1 MSKIGKI
8 ARRSFLIGSVAVA
21 GGVAFGV
28 YQVKKPAPNPLTSS
42 AGEAVLNPFVVI
54 NKDGVTLIAPK
65 AEMGQGVHTT
75 WAALIAEE
83 LDVAWEDIT
92 VLHGPPAKAY
102 FNSALFGLG
111 LPFLDYE
118 VGDFRHG
125 LRTQVGEIAK
135 LVGLQLTGGSTSM
148 KDGFVRMREAGATAR
163 ETLKLAAAAWLDLSV
178 DDLTTENGKV
188 IARDGTAL
196 SYAELAEEAA
206 AITPP
211 RVALRDPS
219 EWKYLGKD
227 MPRVDMLGKVT
238 GTARFGIDT
247 RMEGMRFATVRMAP
261 NGGGMANY
269 DDSAARSM
277 PGVEAIIDLGDG
289 IAVVATNT
297 WLAFRAA
304 EAVDITWGP
313 SPRPATNEALFDVIA
328 AELDTGT
335 PNATPRDEGDVD
347 SVTDGTEITA
357 EYRIPWL
364 AHATMEPMTATAR
377 ASNGNIE
384 LWVGNQ
390 SPTLTRDKV
399 AEALG
404 IAAEN
409 VTVETPIMGGGF
421 GRRGETDFSVLAAR
435 IAQAVPNT
443 PINVTWTREEDMR
456 HDFYRPA
463 AIARFRGLVKDGQAI
478 ALDAKVSGHS
488 VMKASAEKMAGSETP
503 GPDREHVSGGFDQP
517 YGIPNFRYTGY
528 LAPTN
533 IPVGYWRS
541 VGASMN
547 GFFFDTFIDE
557 MAHAADRDPLQFR
570 LELIRR
576 EHEPSAKVLEKVAE
590 MSGWTGQT
598 PAGTGRGVSFCYSY
612 GTPVAQV
619 CEVVEENGRIRITN
633 LWIACDV
640 GTALD
645 RRNIE
650 AQMTGGALFGLSAA
664 MMGEITFTDGAA
676 DQYNF
681 PDYDALR
688 MHTAPKM
695 SVAILENNR
704 HLGGVGEPAT
714 PPAPAAL
721 GNALFDLTGQ
731 RLRETPFN
739 KAVSFYGV

>member
-1 MSKIGKI
+1 MSRIGKI
-8 ARRSFLIGSVAVA
+8 ARRTFLIGSVAVA

-28 YQVKKPAPNPLTSS
+28 YQVKKPADNPLSS
-42 AGEAVLNPFVVI
+42 TDGETVLNPFVII
-54 NKDGVTLIAPK
+54 NADGVTLIAPK

-75 WAALIAEE
+75 WAALLAEE
-83 LDVAWEDIT
+83 LDVAWSDIT

-102 FNSALFGLG
+102 YNSALFGLG

-118 VGDFRHG
+118 VGDFRQG
-125 LRTQVGEIAK
+125 LRDQVGEIAK
-135 LVGLQLTGGSTSM
+135 LVGLQLTAGSTSM

-163 ETLKLAAAAWLDLSV
+163 ETLKLAAAARLGLSS
-178 DDLTTENGKV
+178 DDLTTDNGMV
-188 IARDGTAL
+188 IAPDGTRIP
-196 SYAELAEEAA
+196 YADLAEDAA
-206 AITPP
+206 AIDPP

-219 EWKYLGKD
+219 DWKYLGKD
-227 MPRVDMLGKVT
+227 MPRVDMVGKVT
-238 GTARFGIDT
+238 GTAKFGIDT
-247 RMEGMRFATVRMAP
+247 RLDGMRFATVRMTP
-261 NGGGMANY
+261 NGGGMVRY

-277 PGVEAIIDLGDG
+277 AGVEDVIDLGDG
-289 IAVVATNT
+289 IAVVARNT

-304 EAVDITWGP
+304 EAVEITWGP
-313 SPRPATNEALFDVIA
+313 SPRPATNEALFDAITA
-328 AELDTGT
+328 AFDSSA

-347 SVTDGTEITA
+347 SVTEGTEITA

-364 AHATMEPMTATAR
+364 AHSTMEPMNATAWFSSGTMHIW
-377 ASNGNIE
+377 A
-384 LWVGNQ
+384 GNQ

-399 AEALG
+399 ADAIGLTPDQ
-404 IAAEN
+404 
-409 VTVETPIMGGGF
+409 VQVETPLMGGAF

-435 IAQAVPNT
+435 VALALPDT
-443 PINVTWTREEDMR
+443 PVNVTWSREEDMR
-456 HDFYRPA
+456 HDYYRPA
-463 AIARFRGLVKDGQAI
+463 AVARFRGRVQDGQAVMLDGKI
-478 ALDAKVSGHS
+478 AGHS
-488 VMKASAEKMAGSETP
+488 VVKATAAKIAGDETP

-517 YGIPNFRYTGY
+517 YGIPNFRYSGY
-528 LAPTN
+528 LAPTD

-557 MAHAADRDPLQFR
+557 MAHAAARDPLQFR

-598 PAGTGRGVSFCYSY
+598 PAGTGRGVAFCYSY

-619 CEVVEENGRIRITN
+619 CEVVEEEGRIRIAN

-645 RRNIE
+645 PRNIE

-688 MHTAPKM
+688 IHTAPKM

-704 HLGGVGEPAT
+704 HIGGVGEPAT

-721 GNALFDLTGQ
+721 GNAIFDLSGE

-739 KAVSFYGV
+739 KAVAFYGV